1 MKMRNFLAALAIA
14 GTISS
19 ATSINAATCGRPDD
33 ETGVNSSYVAE
44 KTCSTDDE
52 DEK

>member
-1 MKMRNFLAALAIA
+1 MEMRNLLAVLAIA

-19 ATSINAATCGRPDD
+19 ATSVNAATCGNPDD
-33 ETGVNSSYVAE
+33 ETGLNSSYVAE

-52 DEK
+52 DEN